1 MKPAV
6 SIVVVVLLMV
16 AAGFIGY
23 DRGRN
28 DESQVID
35 PAQAQEN
42 AAGYAFALANL
53 RALGDGIDRGF
64 ATGVDAGADR
74 AEALGEQRG
83 TTAAERLLARD
94 DSGGAG
100 PQPSGQ
106 IPTLDGS
113 GAVLVVGDSLEVGT
127 SPYLGAYLPGVRVQS
142 SAEVGYTSD
151 EIRGLFEDAFDGSQS
166 VIVFDA
172 GTNDSPTS
180 PDVLAGNLQA
190 VAAEIGDRC
199 MVVPT
204 INGPT
209 IGGVDSRGLNRVV
222 QEFAASRPG
231 TQVPDWAGAVRAN
244 PDLMQPDGIHAL
256 PSGYDLRASLISDG
270 IRACLGEDVFSLLP

>member
-1 MKPAV
+1 MKSTVLIAAV
-6 SIVVVVLLMV
+6 VSLIV
-16 AAGFIGY
+16 AAGFVGY

-28 DESQVID
+28 GGSQGID

-42 AAGYAFALANL
+42 AAGAAFALANL
-53 RALGDGIDRGF
+53 RAIGDGINRGF
-64 ATGVDAGADR
+64 AIGVDAGAEK

-83 TTAAERLLARD
+83 FTAAQRLLVRD
-94 DSGGAG
+94 GSTDSR
-100 PQPSGQ
+100 PQASGQ
-106 IPTLDGS
+106 IPALDGS

-127 SPYLGAYLPGVRVQS
+127 SPYLGAYLPGVTIES

-151 EIRGLFEDAFDGSQS
+151 EIRGLFEDAYDASQS

-172 GTNDSPTS
+172 GTNDSPTT

-190 VAAEIGDRC
+190 VAAKIGDRC

-209 IGGVDSRGLNRVV
+209 IGGATSRGLNRVV
-222 QEFAASRPG
+222 QQFAASRPG

-270 IRACLGEDVFSLLP
+270 IRACLGEDVFSLSP